1 MGILSMDVGAATQ
14 AVLSAAWDR
23 LASWLDGPVQARD
36 VLIQGAWFGLV
47 AGLVEGAGMLAFQHF
62 RVLTGFRATRGIT
75 LEIVWISAAVN
86 VVLFTAVGLLI
97 IGTARVFRR
106 LAITRVALV
115 VFAFLTFFDWAALS
129 NRVTDGS
136 ALILA
141 AGLTSVFVRWVSRH
155 DAQAMR
161 LWQRSL
167 PWATAAAVIAFGA
180 IQSGL
185 WIGERAAI
193 ARLPQPRADTPNV
206 VVIVVDALRADHVS
220 AYGYYR
226 STTPNVDR
234 LASQGVLFENAIA
247 PSSWTLPTHAS
258 LLTGRY
264 PHEHGALYDNYD
276 GRYSTLAQALRSHGY
291 RTAAFSGNTIF
302 FTRAQGL
309 GRGFIH
315 FDDFFHTPA
324 DMVLRT
330 LYGRKLCRFAFR
342 RQWLQDYPARKLSP
356 EVTANAL
363 RWIERTPTK
372 PFFVF
377 LNYYDAHDPY
387 LPPQPFRSRFS
398 RFENPGGRL
407 NHLASNG
414 WGEIYRSLGPEE
426 VEKEID
432 AYDGGIAY
440 VDESIGRLMSE
451 LEKRGLAANTL
462 VVVTSDHGEAFGEH
476 GFMAHRYNIY
486 REMIHVPL
494 ILWSPGRIPAGLRLQ
509 QPVSNAA
516 VAATVAELIGDDGAF
531 PGTSLV
537 KIWSQ
542 PKPPEE
548 WPHVLAELEHEGTY
562 KSLVTARWQFI
573 LNQKQELELYD
584 WQNDPRQ
591 ANNLANSP
599 EGRAR
604 AAELEK
610 QLASMLS
617 VAGADRT
624 VAASPDT
631 Q

>member
-1 MGILSMDVGAATQ
+1 VT
-14 AVLSAAWDR
+14 
-23 LASWLDGPVQARD
+23 
-36 VLIQGAWFGLV
+36 
-47 AGLVEGAGMLAFQHF
+47 GLVEGAGLLAFQHYG
-62 RVLTGFRATRGIT
+62 VLAGFRATRGVA
-75 LEIVWISAAVN
+75 LEIVWISAAFD
-86 VVLFTAVGLLI
+86 VVLFSAVGLVI
-97 IGTARVFRR
+97 IGAGQMFRR
-106 LAITRVALV
+106 LATTRIAVV

-129 NRVTDGS
+129 NRISNRS
-136 ALILA
+136 AVILA
-141 AGLTSVFVRWVSRH
+141 AGLTTVVIRRVSKQE
-155 DAQAMR
+155 AQAPSF
-161 LWQRSL
+161 WQRAL
-167 PWATAAAVIAFGA
+167 PWAAAVVVAAFGT
-180 IQSGL
+180 IQGGL
-185 WIGERAAI
+185 WIAERASVG
-193 ARLPQPRADTPNV
+193 RLPQPKADAPNV
-206 VVIVVDALRADHVS
+206 LVIVVDALRADHVS
-220 AYGYYR
+220 AHGYYR
-226 STTPNVDR
+226 PTTPNIDR
-234 LASQGVLFENAIA
+234 LANEGVLFENAIA

-264 PHEHGALYDNYD
+264 PHEHGALYESYD
-276 GRYSTLAQALRSHGY
+276 GRYPTLAQALRSRGY
-291 RTAAFSGNTIF
+291 RTAGFSGNTFF

-315 FDDFFHTPA
+315 FDDFFHTPT

-330 LYGRKLCRFAFR
+330 FYGRRFCRFVFR

-363 RWIERTPTK
+363 RWIERDPEK
-372 PFFVF
+372 PFFIF

-387 LPPQPFRSRFS
+387 VPPQPFRSRFS
-398 RFENPGGRL
+398 RFANPGGRL

-432 AYDGGIAY
+432 AYDGAIAFA
-440 VDESIGRLMSE
+440 DESIGRLIWE

-494 ILWSPGRIPAGLRLQ
+494 ILWAPGRIPAGLRLQ

-531 PGTSLV
+531 PGTSLA

-548 WPHVLAELEHEGTY
+548 WPYVLAELEHEGTY
-562 KSLVTARWQFI
+562 KSLVTSRWQFI

-599 EGRAR
+599 EGRSM
-604 AAELEK
+604 AAELEE
-610 QLASMLS
+610 QLASILS
-617 VAGADRT
+617 GESADRT
-624 VAASPDT
+624 AAASPET
-631 Q
+631 PREHPAGSRR